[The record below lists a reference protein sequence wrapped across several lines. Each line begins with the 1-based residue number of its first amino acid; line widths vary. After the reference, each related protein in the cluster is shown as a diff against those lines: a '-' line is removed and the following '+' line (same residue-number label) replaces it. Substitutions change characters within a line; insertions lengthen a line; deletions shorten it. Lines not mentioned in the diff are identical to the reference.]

1 MTMIT
6 ILLVTFTLFL
16 VLGVPIAFAMG
27 LSGIVALVAA
37 SDISLLVLPQR
48 MVSSL
53 DSFSLL
59 AVPLFVLAGELM
71 SVGGITSSI
80 VAFSRATVGHLKG
93 GLAQASVVS
102 NMFMSAL
109 SGSAVADLVAVGS
122 IMLPAM
128 NKEGYRK
135 DYAAAVMSCAA
146 LLGPILPPSI
156 VAVIYGSLTGVSIGK
171 LFVAGIIPG
180 IIAGLGIMVLA
191 RLLADKAGA
200 RRLPKASFAEV
211 RKVGFKAAPAMM
223 VPVIILGGILG
234 GIFTATEAGAVAAFY
249 ALLYGLIGR
258 RHSFSSSYTLLQ
270 SASLTTASALI
281 TLSGASIFSY
291 VLISG
296 GFADA
301 TLRGLLA
308 LTDDPHMAMFLMMMG
323 LFVLGLPIEP
333 IPALIMVVP
342 VIMPAIQHF
351 GIDEIQFGM
360 AAIMML
366 VLGSLTPP
374 IGVLAMIAARMANL
388 EYGKS
393 IMMLVPFMV
402 WWLIVTF
409 MVAYI
414 PWLSLWLPSMMD

>member
-1 MTMIT
+1 MIT
-6 ILLVTFTLFL
+6 ILLITFTVFL
-16 VLGVPIAFAMG
+16 ALGIPIAFAMG
-27 LSGIVALVAA
+27 LSGIAALALA
-37 SDISLLVLPQR
+37 SNIPLLVLPQR
-48 MVSSL
+48 IYSSL

-71 SVGGITSSI
+71 SLGGITQRI
-80 VAFSRATVGHLKG
+80 VAFSRACAGHLKA

-102 NMFMSAL
+102 NMFMAAL

-135 DYAAAVMSCAA
+135 DYSVAVMSCAA
-146 LLGPILPPSI
+146 LMGPILPPSI

-171 LFVAGIIPG
+171 LFLAGIIPG
-180 IIAGLGIMVLA
+180 IIGGIGIMVLA
-191 RLLADKAGA
+191 RLLADRAGA
-200 RRLPKASFAEV
+200 VPQPRVPAAE
-211 RKVGFKAAPAMM
+211 RWRTGRQAAPALM

-234 GIFTATEAGAVAAFY
+234 GVFTPTEAGAVAAFY
-249 ALLYGLIGR
+249 ALVYGIFR
-258 RHSFSSSYTLLQ
+258 RNLSFSGSYQILQNSSVT
-270 SASLTTASALI
+270 AASALI
-281 TLSGASIFSY
+281 TLGGASIFSY

-301 TLRGLLA
+301 TLNALLA
-308 LTDDPHMAMFLMMMG
+308 MTDNPHMAMFLMLLG
-323 LFVLGLPIEP
+323 LFILGIPIEP

-342 VIMPAIQHF
+342 VITPAVNHF
-351 GIDEIQFGM
+351 GIDPIQFGM

-374 IGVLAMIAARMANL
+374 IGVLAMIASRMAGL

-393 IMMLVPFMV
+393 FRMIMPFIA
-402 WWLIVTF
+402 WWVIVTL

-414 PWLSLWLPSMMD
+414 PALSLWLPSFMD

>member
-1 MTMIT
+1 MMIA

-16 VLGVPIAFAMG
+16 ILGVPIAFAMG
-27 LSGIVALVAA
+27 LSGVVALVLA
-37 SDISLLVLPQR
+37 SDIPLLVLPQR
-48 MVSSL
+48 MFASL
-53 DSFSLL
+53 DSFTLL

-71 SVGGITSSI
+71 GVGGITARI
-80 VAFSRATVGHLKG
+80 VAFSRACVGHLKG

-135 DYAAAVMSCAA
+135 DYSVAVMSCAA

-171 LFVAGIIPG
+171 LFIAGVIPG
-180 IIAGLGIMVLA
+180 LIAGFGIMVLA
-191 RLLADKAGA
+191 RVLADKAGA
-200 RRLPKASFAEV
+200 TPQPKAPRSEV
-211 RKVGFKAAPAMM
+211 RRTGVEAAPALM

-234 GIFTATEAGAVAAFY
+234 GVFTPTEAGAVAAVY
-249 ALLYGLIGR
+249 AFVYGVMR
-258 RHSFSSSYTLLQ
+258 RNLPLGATYEILQ
-270 SASLTTASALI
+270 STALTAASALI
-281 TLSGASIFSY
+281 TLGGASIFSY

-296 GFADA
+296 GFAQA
-301 TLRGLLA
+301 TLDLLLS
-308 LTDDPHMAMFLMMMG
+308 LTDDPGMAMFLMMLG
-323 LFVLGLPIEP
+323 LFILGIPIEP
-333 IPALIMVVP
+333 VPALIMVVP
-342 VIMPAIQHF
+342 VIMPAVDHF
-351 GIDEIQFGM
+351 GLDPIQLGM

-374 IGVLAMIAARMANL
+374 IGVLAMIASRMANL

-393 IMMLVPFMV
+393 IRMLVPFMA
-402 WWLIVTF
+402 WWLVVTF

-414 PWLSLWLPSMMD
+414 PALSLWLPSLVD

>member
-1 MTMIT
+1 MMVA
-6 ILLVTFTLFL
+6 LLLISFTVFL
-16 VLGVPIAFAMG
+16 VLGIPIAFAMG
-27 LSGIVALVAA
+27 LSGVLALVLA
-37 SDISLLVLPQR
+37 SDIPLLVLPQR
-48 MVSSL
+48 MFASL
-53 DSFSLL
+53 DSFTLL

-71 SVGGITSSI
+71 GVGGITARI
-80 VAFSRATVGHLKG
+80 VSFSRACVGHLKG

-135 DYAAAVMSCAA
+135 DYSVAVMSCAA

-171 LFVAGIIPG
+171 LFIAGIIPG
-180 IIAGLGIMVLA
+180 IIAGVGIMVLA

-200 RRLPKASFAEV
+200 VPQPKAPIAEV
-211 RKVGFKAAPAMM
+211 RRTGIQAAPALM

-234 GIFTATEAGAVAAFY
+234 GVFTPTEAGAIAAFY
-249 ALLYGLIGR
+249 ALIYGIVR
-258 RHSFSSSYTLLQ
+258 RNLSMGASYELLQ
-270 SASLTTASALI
+270 TSALTAASALI
-281 TLSGASIFSY
+281 TLGGASIFSY

-296 GFADA
+296 GFAQA
-301 TLRGLLA
+301 TLDLLLS
-308 LTDDPHMAMFLMMMG
+308 LTDDPGMAMFLMMVG
-323 LFVLGLPIEP
+323 LFILGIPIEP
-333 IPALIMVVP
+333 VPALIMVVP
-342 VIMPAIQHF
+342 VIMPAVQHF
-351 GIDEIQFGM
+351 GLDPIQFGM

-374 IGVLAMIAARMANL
+374 IGVLAMIASRMANL

-393 IMMLVPFMV
+393 IRMLVPFMV

-414 PWLSLWLPSMMD
+414 PALSLWLPSLME